1 MESSA
6 TINPYVRI
14 QRTGLDI
21 EVRHHTSTYEIRL
34 VNGGQ
39 IIAHKSAPRTR
50 TISLAHAVLKAKNGR
65 WGPTSGFCKAL
76 EILADFAE
84 AFVSN
89 KTASTN

>member
-1 MESSA
+1 MESLA

-34 VNGGQ
+34 INGAQ

-50 TISLAHAVLKAKNGR
+50 TISLAHAVLKAKHGR

-76 EILADFAE
+76 EILADVAE
-84 AFVSN
+84 ELVSSKPTSN
-89 KTASTN
+89 